1 MRNLIH
7 IVFLCLTVQV
17 SSAQIYRAT
26 EGAIHFLSDAPLELI
41 EARSDQL
48 DGALRNEDRTFA
60 FTVPIKSFEG
70 FNSPLQREHFLEN
83 YLESGKIPS
92 ANFTGKIIEEIDLTK
107 PGSYSVRVKG
117 ALIIHGITKER
128 IIRSTLETDGS
139 QIEISCTFE
148 VKLDDHGIRI
158 PRIVYQKIAES
169 ITVTVNA
176 KLSRID

>member
-1 MRNLIH
+1 M
-7 IVFLCLTVQV
+7 QV
-17 SSAQIYRAT
+17 SSAQIYRVT
-26 EGAIHFLSDAPLELI
+26 EGAIHFISNAPLEVI

-60 FTVPIKSFEG
+60 FSIPIKSFMG

-83 YLESGKIPS
+83 YLESAKIPN
-92 ANFTGKIIEEIDLTK
+92 AKFTGKIIEEIDLSK
-107 PGSYSVRVKG
+107 AGSYTVRVKG
-117 ALIIHGITKER
+117 ALTIHGITKER
-128 IIRSTLETDGS
+128 IIRSTLETDGNR
-139 QIEISCTFE
+139 IEISCIFE

-176 KLSRID
+176 NLSQID